1 MARDRGD
8 AQKTGTTH
16 AQHQAAIRVREA
28 FAALLKD
35 AKAER
40 MYLGTDLGEKQTA
53 HSRFRAAFLVGIRD
67 ALQEMPVVVIDVTP
81 DGLLLGDHVI
91 AAATERRGDFAEVL
105 FSEGLRALSIEA
117 GVSDDELVTMAKLL
131 VTPWQNQG
139 PDAADLATAAWDSDF
154 SHVYFEV
161 VDSLADRDNE
171 ELGESPIV
179 RGLQGLVAELNARAD
194 EGGEA
199 EVARLRQDELAVLLR
214 VKDHVDFDD
223 SGEEAEELLLESNL
237 SPGLL
242 AELNACR
249 ADEDM
254 ARADVAGLL
263 TALLGVVATAETA
276 RTVGEALYSYVVNAV
291 LVEGAG
297 SSLAQRTAELLDP
310 DLTPHLPHRDT
321 LRDAAAVL
329 ATEPTRSRLGRLAAT
344 SEPKET
350 SGLLFTLFLLLP
362 GEDEAIALAE
372 ALPAW
377 AVQVLADT
385 VLLRAAPEP
394 LVAIDVPKRFLART
408 ERGALVLGL
417 AMAAR
422 QNDPRLIEPVLV
434 HASNVA
440 DDVREGVLVAIRHQQ
455 TPKIREVVRAFL
467 ADASEAVRLE
477 ALRNCV
483 AYRDLEVFALIEGRL
498 VGTMPLSDV
507 ELRAMCISY
516 GRIGGANALPLLVE
530 VADGT
535 RPVQRAAL
543 PRLALHGIK
552 ALGTESARSA
562 LGRIAHVV
570 PALADEVRNL
580 LGGAR

>member
-1 MARDRGD
+1 MTRDRGD
-8 AQKTGTTH
+8 AHETGRSH
-16 AQHQAAIRVREA
+16 AQHQAAIRVRES

-40 MYLGTDLGEKQTA
+40 MYLGTDLGEGQSART
-53 HSRFRAAFLVGIRD
+53 RFRAAFLVGMRD
-67 ALQEMPVVVIDVTP
+67 ALQEMPVVLIDVTP
-81 DGLLLGDHVI
+81 DGLLLGEHVI
-91 AAATERRGDFAEVL
+91 VAATERRGDFTEVL
-105 FSEGLRALSIEA
+105 FSEGLRALSVEA
-117 GVSDDELVTMAKLL
+117 GVSDDELLTMAALL
-131 VTPWQNQG
+131 VTPWQNHG
-139 PDAADLATAAWDSDF
+139 PGVADLATSAWDSDF
-154 SHVYFEV
+154 SHVHFEV
-161 VDSLADRDNE
+161 VDSLSDRDNE

-179 RGLQGLVAELNARAD
+179 RELLGLVAELNARAD
-194 EGGEA
+194 ERGDA
-199 EVARLRQDELAVLLR
+199 EIARLRQDELAVFLR
-214 VKDHVDFDD
+214 LKDHVEFDE
-223 SGEEAEELLLESNL
+223 SGEQAEELLIESDL
-237 SPGLL
+237 TPALV

-263 TALLGVVATAETA
+263 TALLGVVTTPDAA
-276 RTVGEALYSYVVNAV
+276 RTVGEALFSYVVNAV

-297 SSLAQRTAELLDP
+297 SGLAQRTAELLDA
-310 DLTPHLPHRDT
+310 DLTPHLPHRDM
-321 LRDAAAVL
+321 LRDAAAIL

-344 SEPKET
+344 SQPQQA

-362 GEDEAIALAE
+362 GEDEAISLAE

-377 AVQVLADT
+377 AVRVLADT

-394 LVAIDVPKRFLART
+394 LVATDVPRRFLART

-422 QNDPRLIEPVLV
+422 QNDPRLIEPVLA
-434 HASNVA
+434 HASHIA

-455 TPKIREVVRAFL
+455 TPKIREFVRGFL
-467 ADASEAVRLE
+467 ADVAEPVRLE
-477 ALRNCV
+477 ALRSCV
-483 AYRDLEVFALIEGRL
+483 AYRDLDVLPVIEGRL
-498 VGTMPLSDV
+498 LGPGPVSDT
-507 ELRAMCISY
+507 ELRALCISY
-516 GRIGGANALPLLVE
+516 GRIGGTHALSLLVQ

-535 RPVQRAAL
+535 RPVQRSAL

-562 LGRIAHVV
+562 LARIGHVV
-570 PALADEVRNL
+570 PTLADEVRQL